1 MGALMR
7 RPTIMDIAK
16 AAGVSKGAVSYAL
29 NGRPGVSEVTRRRI
43 LQIAH
48 DLGWAPSN
56 PARALSPGGR
66 VGAIGLVVDRPA
78 RSLGVEPFF
87 MQLVS
92 GIETELAA
100 SGVDL
105 ILQVTED
112 LGAEIA
118 VYRRWAAERRVDG
131 VILVDLR
138 VDDPRP
144 EAVRDLGLPA
154 VFLGGPD
161 TGGLPCLYTDDGSS
175 VREVVHYLA
184 ALGHRRVVRVAGPE
198 EFVHTRDRTEAFLDA
213 AATVGLEEAYSVYAD
228 YTGEAGTRT
237 TRRLLA
243 SGDRPTALLYDND
256 LMAVAGLGVAS
267 EMGVDV
273 PSQLSIVA
281 WDDSAL
287 CRLVRPSLTAISR
300 DVVAHGRQVS
310 AMLGRLLAGERVVS
324 EESSIGEMHPR
335 GSTGPL
341 AAARATAVTSE

>member
-1 MGALMR
+1 MR

-29 NGRPGVSEVTRRRI
+29 NGRPGVSETTRERI
-43 LQIAH
+43 LSIAS

-56 PARALSPGGR
+56 PARALAPGGR
-66 VGAIGLVVDRPA
+66 VGAIGMVVDRPA
-78 RSLGVEPFF
+78 RSLGIEPFF

-92 GIETELAA
+92 GVETELAA
-100 SGVDL
+100 AGIDL
-105 ILQVTED
+105 MLQV
-112 LGAEIA
+112 AENIDSELE

-131 VILVDLR
+131 VIIVDLR

-144 EAVRDLGLPA
+144 EAMGVLPLPA
-154 VFLGGPD
+154 VVLGGPGG
-161 TGGLPCLYTDDGSS
+161 TGGLPCLYTDDGAS

-184 ALGHRRVVRVAGPE
+184 ALGHRRIVRVAGPE
-198 EFVHTRDRTEAFLDA
+198 DFVHTRDRTAGFQEAARHAGLA
-213 AATVGLEEAYSVYAD
+213 EARTVHAD
-228 YTGEAGTRT
+228 YTGEAGGRT

-243 SGDRPTALLYDND
+243 AAEPPTALVYDND
-256 LMAVAGLGVAS
+256 LMALAGLGVAS

-300 DVVAHGRQVS
+300 DVFGHGRIV
-310 AMLGRLLAGERVVS
+310 AGMLNRLLAGERV
-324 EESSIGEMHPR
+324 EDRETPLGELQPR

-341 AAARATAVTSE
+341 TS

>member
-29 NGRPGVSEVTRRRI
+29 NGRPGVSEQTRKRI
-43 LQIAH
+43 LDIAH

-105 ILQVTED
+105 LLQVTED
-112 LGAEIA
+112 TGAEIA

-131 VILVDLR
+131 VIMVDLC
-138 VDDPRP
+138 VEDPRP
-144 EAVRDLGLPA
+144 AVVRELDLPA

-161 TGGLPCLYTDDGSS
+161 AGGLPCLYTDDASS

-184 ALGHRRVVRVAGPE
+184 ALGHRRVVRVSGPE
-198 EFVHTRDRTEAFLDA
+198 EFVHTRTRADAFLRA
-213 AATVGLEEAYSVYAD
+213 AAEVGLDSAYSVHAD
-228 YTGEAGTRT
+228 YTGESGART

-243 SGDRPTALLYDND
+243 SGDRPTALVYDND

-273 PSQLSIVA
+273 PKQLSIVA

-300 DVVAHGRQVS
+300 DVVAHGRQVA
-310 AMLGRLLAGERVVS
+310 AMLGRLLSGERVEN
-324 EESSIGEMHPR
+324 EESSAGEMQPR
-335 GSTGPL
+335 GSTGPHAS
-341 AAARATAVTSE
+341 AAVTAVTSE